1 MYAGPF
7 IFYCNLQHWEV
18 AAHPNIGLYVWTS
31 CAGTH
36 QVPPLLCGYPTT
48 AISWPRLPCH
58 GNMAQLCNLPCHHSM
73 AKLCNYPATAVWRGC
88 AMIPPALWPSC
99 ARTPPPLYGP
109 AVELL
114 HYRFWPSHVI
124 ASPLL
129 YGQPYP
135 ATNPAATVWP
145 SCAITAK

>member
-73 AKLCNYPATAVWRGC
+73 AKLCNYPATAVWPGC

-114 HYRFWPSHVI
+114 HYRCL
-124 ASPLL
+124 A
-129 YGQPYP
+129 QPCNCL
-135 ATNPAATVWP
+135 TIVVWP
-145 SCAITAK
+145 TLPRHQSRSHCLAQLCNHC